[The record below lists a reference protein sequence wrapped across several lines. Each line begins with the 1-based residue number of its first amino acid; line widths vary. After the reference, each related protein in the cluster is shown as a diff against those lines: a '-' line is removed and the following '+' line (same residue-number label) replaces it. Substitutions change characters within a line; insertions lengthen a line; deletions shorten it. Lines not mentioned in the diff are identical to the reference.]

1 MGIILIRD
9 YSILS
14 INNTMG
20 YIYAI
25 AAAITWGFV
34 YAIDQKILDKISP
47 SLLMLINSI
56 FSILILLPL
65 FFFQSDEIRTITSLD
80 KPTLKII
87 AVSLVFTLI
96 ANLLIYMAIRYM
108 GSSRA
113 AIFEIAYPFFVVLF
127 SVWMFHTQVNG
138 YFILGAVLLFIG
150 SAIIIVWG

>member
-1 MGIILIRD
+1 
-9 YSILS
+9 
-14 INNTMG
+14 MG